1 MPPTSNQNAE
11 EAAVDSACG
20 CEAKRRRKSD
30 DEQDTSSRVAA
41 SAVSGPLTEE
51 DRDCI
56 DRFRQ
61 LVRIPTISGEGV
73 TSGSYA
79 KCAELLQKWL
89 GEITGVTNI
98 RAVEYVTGKPVIL
111 ATFPGTDPALSTI
124 LLNNHYDVV
133 PVFREHWKSDPFEAV
148 IEDGKI
154 YGRGTQDMKCVLTGY
169 IEGLRRIFAQGQQ
182 LRRTIHI
189 SLVPDEE
196 VGGADGAMKFAESP
210 EFTDLN
216 VGMVLDE
223 GLANPSSE
231 KYTVFYGERATNWV
245 AFRVKG
251 NTGHGSR
258 FIDNTAVEKLVTIL
272 SRIYAVRAEQR
283 KILDDSSCGPAAA
296 AKTLGDVLTVNV
308 TALQTGVPSNSTKS
322 GFALNVIPSEAL
334 VGVDIRVP
342 LHIDR
347 AQLKNI
353 FDGWLGE
360 YKDEVE
366 VEFDNFAE
374 HPPPLSMS
382 NPWLLAFQRSI
393 EREVGVEATLEIFPS
408 GTDSRYFRA
417 KGLPCFGFSPMRN
430 TPILL
435 HDHNEF
441 ITEEALV
448 EGIRVYAKVLPILAD
463 MGPMEFCEEPHY
475 S

>member
-11 EAAVDSACG
+11 EAAVDSPCG

-30 DEQDTSSRVAA
+30 GKQDRSSRVAA

-51 DRDCI
+51 DRYCI

-61 LVRIPTISGEGV
+61 LVRIPTISGEGNFRV
-73 TSGSYA
+73 YWVLLQGVPSGSYA

-89 GEITGVTNI
+89 GDITGVTNI
-98 RAVEYVTGKPVIL
+98 RAVEYVPGKPVVL

-124 LLNNHYDVV
+124 LLNGHYDVV
-133 PVFREHWKSDPFEAV
+133 PVFREHWKTEPFEAV

-169 IEGLRRIFAQGQQ
+169 IEGLRRIFAQGRQ

-196 VGGADGAMKFAESP
+196 VGGADGAMKFAESS
-210 EFTDLN
+210 EFADLN

-258 FIDNTAVEKLVTIL
+258 FIDNTAVEKL
-272 SRIYAVRAEQR
+272 
-283 KILDDSSCGPAAA
+283 
-296 AKTLGDVLTVNV
+296 
-308 TALQTGVPSNSTKS
+308 
-322 GFALNVIPSEAL
+322 
-334 VGVDIRVP
+334 
-342 LHIDR
+342 
-347 AQLKNI
+347 
-353 FDGWLGE
+353 
-360 YKDEVE
+360 
-366 VEFDNFAE
+366 
-374 HPPPLSMS
+374 
-382 NPWLLAFQRSI
+382 
-393 EREVGVEATLEIFPS
+393 
-408 GTDSRYFRA
+408 
-417 KGLPCFGFSPMRN
+417 
-430 TPILL
+430 
-435 HDHNEF
+435 
-441 ITEEALV
+441 
-448 EGIRVYAKVLPILAD
+448 
-463 MGPMEFCEEPHY
+463 
-475 S
+475 